1 MKRNQRDSLSRR
13 AMKFLCTLLGLVFAG
28 MLGVTILLQQMLSQ
42 THYTEPAG
50 AVRESAL
57 SLASV
62 VKLEISPEPLKIG
75 GAGSPLINI
84 LLVGQDRREGEDT
97 ARSDSMI
104 LCTFNRESKKL
115 TMTSFLRDLY
125 VEIPGHASNRINAAY
140 AMGGTSLLDRTIEH
154 NFDVHIDGSVE
165 VDFTQFSAIVDL
177 LGGVTLE
184 LRQDEA
190 DLINREIGS
199 TLTEG
204 LQTLNGE
211 EALVYSR
218 IRKLDLD
225 GDFSRTDRQR
235 KVMSA
240 LLDAY
245 RDKPVSQLLP
255 ALSQLL
261 PMVTTDMNPGQ
272 ILMCAM
278 EMLPALSR
286 TEITSQRVPADGTYR
301 DATIDGMSVLTVD
314 MESARRMLRETLL
327 AK

>member
-1 MKRNQRDSLSRR
+1 MKRKHRDTFARKT
-13 AMKFLCTLLGLVFAG
+13 MKLLCTLFGLVFAG
-28 MLGVTILLQQMLSQ
+28 LLGITILCHQMLQQV
-42 THYTEPAG
+42 HYVEPAF

-62 VKLEISPEPLKIG
+62 VQPKNPPQPLKIG
-75 GAGSPLINI
+75 GTGSPLINI

-104 LCTFNRESKKL
+104 LCTFHRETKKL

-125 VEIPGHASNRINAAY
+125 VEIPGHSANRINAAY
-140 AMGGTSLLDRTIEH
+140 AMGGTPLLNQTLEH

-165 VDFTQFSAIVDL
+165 VDFAQFTKIIDL
-177 LGGVTLE
+177 LGGVKLE
-184 LRQDEA
+184 LRKDEA
-190 DLINREIGS
+190 DLINREIGT

-204 LQTLNGE
+204 LQTLSGE

-240 LLDAY
+240 LLEAY
-245 RDKPVSQLLP
+245 RDMSVSDLLP
-255 ALSQLL
+255 AVSRLM
-261 PMVTTDMNPGQ
+261 PMITTDMNPGQ

-278 EMLPALSR
+278 ELLPALSQ
-286 TEITSQRVPADGTYR
+286 TEITSQRIPADGTYH
-301 DATIDGMSVLTVD
+301 DATIDGMNVLTVD
-314 MESARRMLRETLL
+314 MESARRMLRDTLL
-327 AK
+327 KK